1 MKCSVK
7 PQGEI
12 RFFDLRALGF
22 AGALAKRALT
32 LWYWRSAYPHSRV
45 MDVTTDRRRF
55 VETSSG
61 YGTPQRE

>member
-1 MKCSVK
+1 MRCSVK
-7 PQGEI
+7 PQGAI
-12 RFFDLRALGF
+12 GFFDLRALGI

-32 LWYWRSAYPHSRV
+32 LWCWRTAYPHSRA

-61 YGTPQRE
+61 

>member
-32 LWYWRSAYPHSRV
+32 LWCWRTAYLQSRALNV
-45 MDVTTDRRRF
+45 TMDSRRF
-55 VETSSG
+55 VETGSG
-61 YGTPQRE
+61 